1 MKVGDDRRSRRG
13 QSLVELALLLP
24 FLLWICMGIVDFGRV
39 YYYDNIAINAAR
51 SGARVAADSSKTQD
65 QIRAAVIADANGR
78 ISLVNNATYI
88 PITETVPAATPPYRR
103 IDTEVTVGV
112 NTSVTLITPLISRV
126 VGNPVQIHRTA
137 TMKVIY

>member
-1 MKVGDDRRSRRG
+1 MGDDRQSNRG

-24 FLLWICMGIVDFGRV
+24 FLLWVCMGIVDFGRV
-39 YYYDNIAINAAR
+39 YYYDNIAINATR
-51 SGARVAADSSKTQD
+51 SGARVGADSSKTQA

-78 ISLVNNATYI
+78 IQLVNNATYI
-88 PITETVPAATPPYRR
+88 PITETVPAGSTPPYRK

-112 NTSVTLITPLISRV
+112 NTSVTLITPLIGRL
-126 VGNPVQIHRTA
+126 VGNPVQIRRSA